1 MIGGDATVIL
11 DDRRCDNVFN
21 VNSEFYLQQRGV
33 HVYSE
38 ARRVIQF
45 KTICENGGTIQQL
58 GSLMNESGASCAGD
72 YDCSC
77 TELDQITKLAI
88 QNGAVGSRL
97 TGAGWGGSTVSL
109 VDKKMSILLSKRCMM
124 AFTRIMKELKLLVI
138 RRCICLRRRLRK
150 ALRL

>member
-1 MIGGDATVIL
+1 MWNSCNSLRDYVNSTFTLNHIRAADRGLIGGDATVIL

-97 TGAGWGGSTVSL
+97 TGAGWEAQL
-109 VDKKMSILLSKRCMM
+109 CH
-124 AFTRIMKELKLLVI
+124 
-138 RRCICLRRRLRK
+138 
-150 ALRL
+150 